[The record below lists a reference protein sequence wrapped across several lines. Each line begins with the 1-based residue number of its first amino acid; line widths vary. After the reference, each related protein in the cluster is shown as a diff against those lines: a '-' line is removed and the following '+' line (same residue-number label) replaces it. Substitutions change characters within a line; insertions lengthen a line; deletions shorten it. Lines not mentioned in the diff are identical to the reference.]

1 MKKIGLTGSI
11 GMGKTET
18 AKMFQ
23 EVGIPV
29 FDSDAAVHALLGD
42 GGAAVDIVSK
52 EFSGVK
58 KQNKIDRKL
67 LSEKV
72 FGDSLALGKLEKILH
87 PMVGDMRSDF
97 VKAAHG
103 DMVVFDIPLLFEK
116 SYEGE
121 CDYIVVASA
130 PANVQKER
138 VMSRPGMT
146 EKKFKNILLSQMLD
160 AKKREKADFI
170 VQTDK
175 GFDYARAQVQQ
186 IIKEIRNDINA

>member
-23 EVGIPV
+23 EAGIPV
-29 FDSDAAVHALLGD
+29 FDSDAAVHTLLGD

-67 LSEKV
+67 LGEKV

-103 DMVVFDIPLLFEK
+103 DIVVFDIPLLFEK
-116 SYEGE
+116 SYESE
-121 CDYIVVASA
+121 CDYIVVVSA
-130 PANVQKER
+130 AENIQKER

-146 EKKFKNILLSQMLD
+146 EKKFKNILLSQMPD

-175 GFDYARAQVQQ
+175 GFDYAKAQVQQ